1 MARHGVYIFDGD
13 GEGGTLFGGRGFTE
27 ATGIANILFDPD
39 TYKLRIVMDDGRE
52 FFTGS
57 LRGEKGEQG
66 DGYNASVI
74 QGLKDYA
81 DDAVYVSDIDT
92 QAAFGLLLNAFRQH
106 LWEDIVCEEGT
117 VTLSNT
123 LEFPFNDSQDTVALA
138 TRQRDTSYVVIADV
152 TSATGNPGEV
162 VISDK
167 QVNGFKI
174 GYSGGAASVTV
185 KYYVIGGF
193 DA

>member
-1 MARHGVYIFDGD
+1 MSVKHGVYFFESDS
-13 GEGGTLFGGRGFTE
+13 EEQLNRGGSSGNP
-27 ATGIANILFDPD
+27 IKNIIFDPD
-39 TYKLRIVMDDGRE
+39 TYKLRIVLDDGRE

-81 DDAVYVSDIDT
+81 DDAVYTSDIDT

-117 VTLSNT
+117 VTLTNT

-167 QVNGFKI
+167 QVNGFK
-174 GYSGGAASVTV
+174 AAYTGSATTATV
-185 KYYVIGGF
+185 HYIVIGGLF
-193 DA
+193 K